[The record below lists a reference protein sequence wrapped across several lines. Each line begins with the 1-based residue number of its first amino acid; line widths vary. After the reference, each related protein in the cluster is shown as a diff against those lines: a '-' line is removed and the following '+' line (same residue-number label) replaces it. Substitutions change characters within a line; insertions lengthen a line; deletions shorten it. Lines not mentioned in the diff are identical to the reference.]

1 LMKKN
6 GISAVFCPRSNHFLG
21 VGKAPVEEMAES
33 GINLA
38 IGTDSLAS
46 NVNLNLWDEMRFAYL
61 VSRLPA
67 RKLVEMAT
75 INGAKALGLDAITGS
90 LSPGKEADII
100 AIHTDAAKAKDP
112 YYPLLM
118 ETSQGDVSATIVQG
132 KPLHSTDGYISY
144 GF

>member
-1 LMKKN
+1 
-6 GISAVFCPRSNHFLG
+6 
-21 VGKAPVEEMAES
+21 MAQA

-46 NVNLNLWDEMRFAYL
+46 NIDLDLWEEMRFAYL

-67 RKLVEMAT
+67 RKLIEMAT
-75 INGAKALGLDAITGS
+75 LNGARALGLERITGS
-90 LSPGKEADII
+90 LEPGKAADLI
-100 AIHTDAAKAKDP
+100 AVNTDAAKEKDP

-118 ETSQGDVSATIVQG
+118 ETRKEDISATIVQG